1 MSSCREHVGT
11 TRDLEQ
17 DKTREHRGTL
27 CKDKCSISINIM
39 PTRFFPFFR
48 RVVLASQH
56 VLSVQH
62 VDGSGNRCVSRLM
75 QDDPNHSKTPALKS
89 AQEVFDL
96 KN

>member
-1 MSSCREHVGT
+1 MFN
-11 TRDLEQ
+11 LNQ
-17 DKTREHRGTL
+17 Y
-27 CKDKCSISINIM
+27 M
-39 PTRFFPFFR
+39 PTGFFSFFR

-75 QDDPNHSKTPALKS
+75 QDYPNHSKTPALKS